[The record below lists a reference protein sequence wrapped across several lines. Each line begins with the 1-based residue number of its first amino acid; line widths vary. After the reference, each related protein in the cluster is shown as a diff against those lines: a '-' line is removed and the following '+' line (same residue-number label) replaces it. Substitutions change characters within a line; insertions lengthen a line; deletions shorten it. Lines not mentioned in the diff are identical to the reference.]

1 MALILGVPMG
11 CFFYTRAAALQH
23 AEDIVPAQKAGSR
36 ISTITVNTVLGAV
49 CLVYLVYL
57 FSQLAYFVGGFSGI
71 LPEEFTLAEYAR
83 RGFFEMT
90 LLCMINL
97 GVIALA
103 VGLVRKKDGKAPL
116 STRILCLWIGLMTV
130 FFVVASSAKM
140 ILYIDGYGLTRL
152 RVLTE
157 VITVFFG
164 LSTVAVM
171 IWLFA
176 PKMPYMKVI
185 MVMGLLIGA
194 VVFWADVDTVVA
206 SYNVS
211 AYQSGKLETIDMEYL
226 DLQGNVAIPFAQK
239 LLDDDDPMVAMRA
252 RAIVNR
258 AKWMDR
264 EPLDLREW
272 NYPEWYLWKLGQE

>member
-1 MALILGVPMG
+1 MS
-11 CFFYTRAAALQH
+11 F
-23 AEDIVPAQKAGSR
+23 
-36 ISTITVNTVLGAV
+36 
-49 CLVYLVYL
+49 VYLVYL

-90 LLCMINL
+90 LLCMIDL